1 MRIQLWDIKMAQ
13 QGIDIGA
20 QGNDGTGDSIR
31 EAFRKANDNFT
42 ELYAVFGQGG
52 QIRSTNLSDFPTS
65 YTGNQI
71 FVTEGAQG
79 QVSHAVLAK
88 DLVAGTGIHINQ
100 TDTTLTIVNAGSSF
114 SADTSPNL
122 GGPLNAAGAAIAN
135 VASPSELALTQFI
148 TAHPNVLINGKT
160 PTQDAFV
167 ITQGYADQ
175 RYIQQTG
182 GGSTAGQIR
191 VRYEPNSRSAYT
203 KTIVGFANGGVTVT
217 AHGFNSGSN
226 GIAFTYNSTGISATN
241 LTKGTTYYLRYID
254 ADHLGLYPTALD
266 AKNGT
271 NSISASGGSG
281 TQTLTDAAEDPTLS
295 GNWLANEALPRTSVV
310 RREGDTMTGLLQLS
324 DHPGS
329 LAGAGSPNGP
339 DDLQAATKYYVDNSS
354 FASNVNLFVTTTG
367 DDTQKNTPH
376 GKEGRAF
383 AYAYSTIGAAC
394 LKAQQLMDLASLEP
408 GPYRQKITYTVAAV
422 TSPSVL
428 QSINIVSGPGYQ
440 TVQDNLQANKEW
452 IKAEVIGYLNTTY
465 PTLTYNRDTCA
476 RDIGYII
483 DAVCNDV
490 IVNGTYQS
498 ITAGKNYF
506 KNISALTAS
515 GVQNSQTVAGIQYAN
530 SLCDY
535 VLNNNNP
542 PTAYQTVYSRTARIT
557 TNGAVSSPM
566 IAAVDSKFSIIVG
579 YIQNGLSWQ
588 SAPVFSYGSATYN
601 LTITNGGQ
609 GFVDQGN
616 PSNDDIVPGKI
627 IRGLSSGAEAKIVS
641 YTAGSSTDVIS
652 TYLLTTQ
659 GFLPSEQM
667 EFAESNKTLQITI
680 RVESGVYYEELPIR
694 IPANVTVKGDE
705 FRRTI
710 IRPRDG
716 ASRSAAAT
724 TFFYRDNIFDG
735 MTITPGGVQSITIPT
750 TGGTGYFGY
759 HYLKDPSKVLNV
771 GASYTNLG
779 GYTNAAK
786 SLYENRAFI
795 QSEVV
800 AYIVANYPSF
810 SFDSSICQRDTG
822 FIVDAII
829 ADLRAG
835 GNGNAKDMALSF
847 YNADAVTS
855 NAAYI
860 AGLNYIN
867 TVAQRIIAQTLLTG
881 STTPHKLSTATQII
895 DSSLTAESGSAT
907 AITNLVGTVTFA
919 FNTNYNPPKNNK
931 EMDMFFMN
939 DAVKIHNVS
948 GQGQGGFMCVL
959 DPAGVIGSK
968 SPYVQSCSS
977 FSGSIN
983 AQRFAGGMFIDGFAG
998 RLKASIANSGAVTNS
1013 GLTITVTG
1021 LTYRQPIGP
1030 TAFYQSGYRYQVDNV
1045 ASWDPNTGVA
1055 VLNLNPTTPWPGL
1068 YSTTYPYAMVLETP
1082 GNRSML
1088 ANDFTQVNDLGY
1100 GIVAHNTG
1108 LTEQVSTFT
1117 YYCYSAYMAS
1127 NGGQIRS
1134 VAGSNAHGVYGL
1146 RAAGSDPTEAPDSI
1160 NLSSDMVQSI
1170 KVFKSGAQSTTGY
1183 LSDVQFYM
1191 QRYQSIPTNTSELEI
1206 YHAVGPTRYE
1216 VKNVQR
1222 TGVSFNNKT
1231 HRVTAIT
1238 RVSTG
1243 AVVSTLADAT
1253 ITGIT
1258 LANPCQVTATSHG
1271 FETGDIVR
1279 LYGIV
1284 GTTQLNNGSY
1294 YINRVDAN
1302 NFTLYKDSALATAI
1316 NSSGY
1321 TAYISSG
1328 TASSRHTFHSG
1339 DAVVFSNTTMSEI
1352 NGNVYY
1358 VNPVSTTSF
1367 VLYTDKALTTP
1378 VNSSSF
1384 ANPFTAG
1391 STSAGS
1397 FTSGRYYTIE
1407 TVGTTVWT
1415 SIGATAT
1422 TSFSGYISNGTSGV
1436 AGTVLTVTSTPTS
1449 AVTIGQQLSG
1459 VGVTAGTVVTGYGSG
1474 TGFAGTYTVSA
1485 SQAAGTSGSPI
1496 TISGIAPGT
1505 SFTASGVGA
1514 GTGTAYYGGSVTNKV
1529 NWNISGATLAN
1540 PCVVTTSLANNFKT
1554 GDLITISGV
1563 SGVALG
1569 SSSIN
1574 SSFYISVLTSQTFA
1588 LYSDADLVTSFSS
1601 TGFSSYS
1608 TGGTASG
1615 GQEVLQIN
1623 LSTSANDNRTSTGL
1637 SEPIYDDQNMSIR
1650 VLQNFKFYN
1659 VDNVK
1664 PTRPSTALQFTDTQ
1678 NFTANNLYRVIAY
1691 NLTESTGALVSND
1704 QHTAILSADQ
1714 SFAYITP
1721 LVLVTAIGVTD
1732 PNNSL
1737 KTMGATIGDT
1747 NIAVDPTSVS
1757 ADGIA
1762 ACNSGKWQFSWD
1774 GKTHTVLG
1782 YTAASNSVPIA
1793 ASSFTNGTTYTI
1805 AILGN
1810 TPWLSIGATPTITV
1824 TATISG
1830 TVMNV
1835 TNVSAGYSSALAVGM
1850 QLTGGTIPLGT
1861 TITSFGSGQGFTGT
1875 YNISSSFN
1883 PAVGPITVQA
1893 IKIGSVF
1900 VATSV
1905 SSADGSTG
1913 TATVSVPAYITIN
1926 DAYDNNTVAN
1936 QVTAGNFIVGQT
1948 YTITFTGT
1956 TSFTGI
1962 GASSNAVGTV
1972 FTATGTAG
1980 TRVGSGTGRAT
1991 PIGINSP
1998 FPTTQAETLR
2008 MGLPRSSAGFVTI
2021 KISTCR
2027 ANSHDFLDIGTG
2039 GYNTTNYPYAIY
2051 GNPAIPHD
2059 QAREVKEENKGRV
2072 FYVSTDQDGIFRVG
2086 PFFKVDQGTG
2096 AVTFSASI
2104 ALSNLDGL
2112 GFKRGVVVAEFST
2125 DSALTNNATDTVA
2138 TQSAIRGFV
2147 DKRLGL
2153 DYSGIPVIPTN
2164 LIGPGYMALNGALS
2178 MKGNMNLAGFNILN
2192 VGAPSNASDAANK
2205 SYVDTSVATTNQL
2218 NKLQDVL
2225 EMTPIAG
2232 DLLAFSGANNASVTV
2247 NIAGDLVPTYSS
2259 ANTTTLLGGITNSPT
2274 VDSGIVGTGQ
2284 TSVSGGIAVLS
2295 TTGFPASGY
2304 IQIDNEIF
2312 SYSSIASNKFMGIAR
2327 ALNTSTAATHAAS
2340 VAVLGLN
2347 NAQLQLVVGAG
2358 AIVDSKVS
2366 ASAAIAQSKLALSNA
2381 TAASSAGAAV
2391 KGIAKFNSANFSDDG
2406 GGYISIKTNG
2416 VTLNNIATISNGSVL
2431 ANFSG
2436 SAAAPAETTAGTVV
2450 GKGFDSL
2457 FNTSGVVSF
2466 TTGSPNS
2473 YGTIATTTTGG
2484 GSSLVRTDSSGN
2496 ITAAGV
2502 KIVSGGN
2509 TPTILSIAS
2518 NSLSI
2523 ATPGGLA
2530 FIVTSGSGGGTTAQN
2545 TSINLYGQFALI
2557 GQSSLSGN
2565 ITATFATS
2573 ATNADKL
2580 NLGGSY
2586 VSADTANTVSTI
2598 VARDGSGNFSAGTI
2612 TASGFSGPLSGNAST
2627 ANKLSSA
2634 VNINGVSFDGSAS
2647 ITIPLSGAV
2656 TTSSI
2661 SANGTPQVGGQYVGT
2676 ISGAWSLASG
2686 ASLTAT
2692 YADLAEYYSSDQEYE
2707 PGTVLVFGGDA
2718 EVTTTSIFGDA
2729 RLAGVVSTNAAY
2741 AMNSELAGTRSLVAL
2756 QGRVPVKVLGMIKK
2770 GDMLTTAGIPGYAV
2784 KATDPKIGTIIGK
2797 ALADKT
2803 TSEAGI
2809 IEVAVGRV

>member
-1 MRIQLWDIKMAQ
+1 MAQ

-20 QGNDGTGDSIR
+20 QGNDGTGTSIR
-31 EAFRKANDNFT
+31 EAFRIVNDNFS

-52 QIRSTNLSDFPTS
+52 QIRSINLSDFPTS

-71 FVTEGAQG
+71 FVTEGSIG
-79 QVSHAVLAK
+79 QISNTVLAK

-122 GGPLNAAGAAIAN
+122 GGPLNASGQAIAN
-135 VASPSELALTQFI
+135 VASPSDQALTQFI
-148 TAHPNVLINGKT
+148 TAHPNVLINGRT

-191 VRYEPNSRSAYT
+191 VRYEPVNRTAYT
-203 KTIVGFANGGVTVT
+203 KTIVGFANGGVTIT

-226 GIAFTYNSTGISATN
+226 GIAFKYDSTGISATN
-241 LTKGTTYYLRYID
+241 LTKGITYYLRYID
-254 ADHLGLYPTALD
+254 TDHLGLYPTALD

-281 TQTLTDAAEDPTLS
+281 TQTLTDAAEDTTLS

-310 RREGDTMTGLLQLS
+310 RREGDTMSGLLQLS

-329 LAGAGSPNGP
+329 LAGSGSPNGP

-394 LKAQQLMDLASLEP
+394 LKAQQLMDLASVEP
-408 GPYRQKITYTVAAV
+408 GPYRQTITYTVANV
-422 TSPSVL
+422 VSPSIL
-428 QSINIVSGPGYQ
+428 QSTTIVNGPGYQ
-440 TVQDNLQANKEW
+440 TVYDNLQANKEW
-452 IKAEVIGYLNTTY
+452 IKAEVIGYLDDSY
-465 PTLTYNRDTCA
+465 PTLTYNRSTCA

-490 IVNGTYQS
+490 LVNGTYQS

-515 GVQNSQTVAGIQYAN
+515 GVQNSETVDGIEYAN
-530 SLCDY
+530 TLCDY
-535 VLNNNNP
+535 VLNNTNP
-542 PTAYQTVYSRTARIT
+542 SSTYQTVYSRTPRIT

-566 IAAVDSKFSIIVG
+566 ITAVDNKFSIIVG
-579 YIQNGLSWQ
+579 FIQNGLNWQ
-588 SAPVFSYGSATYN
+588 NAPVFSYGAGTYN
-601 LTITNGGQ
+601 LTISNGGQ

-641 YTAGSSTDVIS
+641 YTPGSTTDTIS
-652 TYLLTTQ
+652 SYLLTTQ
-659 GFLPSEQM
+659 GFLPSEKM
-667 EFAESNKTLQITI
+667 EFAESNKSIQITI
-680 RVESGVYYEELPIR
+680 RVESGVYYEDLPIR
-694 IPANVTVKGDE
+694 IPNNVTVKGDE

-716 ASRSAAAT
+716 ASRSVAAA
-724 TFFYRDNIFDG
+724 TFFYRDSTFDG
-735 MTITPGGVQSITIPT
+735 MTITPAGVQSIVIPT
-750 TGGTGYFGY
+750 TGVTGYFGY
-759 HYLKDPSKVLNV
+759 HYLKDPSKVVSV
-771 GASYTNLG
+771 GPNYTNLG
-779 GYTNAAK
+779 GYANAAK
-786 SLYENRAFI
+786 ALYENKLFI
-795 QSEVV
+795 QAEVV
-800 AYIVANYPSF
+800 AYINANYPGYSY
-810 SFDSSICQRDTG
+810 DSTKSQRDTG
-822 FIVDAII
+822 FIIDAII
-829 ADLRAG
+829 ADLNAGGKNNILDIALTFYNSSGVVTNAACRAG
-835 GNGNAKDMALSF
+835 I
-847 YNADAVTS
+847 T
-855 NAAYI
+855 YI
-860 AGLNYIN
+860 GTISQL
-867 TVAQRIIAQTLLTG
+867 IIAQTLLSG
-881 STTPHKLSTATQII
+881 STTPHKLSTGTQII
-895 DSSLTAESGSAT
+895 NAGLTAESGSST
-907 AITNLVGTVTFA
+907 AITNLISTVTYA
-919 FNTNYNPPKNNK
+919 FNANYNPPKNNK

-939 DAVKIHNVS
+939 DAVKIHNIS

-959 DPAGVIGSK
+959 DPSGSIGSK
-968 SPYVQSCSS
+968 SPYIQSCSS

-983 AQRFAGGMFIDGFAG
+983 AQRFAGGMLIDGFAG
-998 RLKASIANSGAVTNS
+998 RLLATIATSGAVSNN

-1021 LTYRQPIGP
+1021 MTYRQPIGP

-1068 YSTTYPYAMVLETP
+1068 YTPSYPYAMVLETP

-1100 GIVAHNTG
+1100 GVVAHNTG

-1170 KVFKSGAQSTTGY
+1170 KVYKSGAQSTTGY
-1183 LSDVQFYM
+1183 LSDTAFYM

-1206 YHAVGPTRYE
+1206 YHSIGPVRYE

-1222 TGVSFNNKT
+1222 TGVSFNNRV
-1231 HRVTAIT
+1231 HRVVSITQASTAVVTTLADVSITAIT
-1238 RVSTG
+1238 LS
-1243 AVVSTLADAT
+1243 
-1253 ITGIT
+1253 
-1258 LANPCQVTATSHG
+1258 NPCQVTATSHG
-1271 FETGDIVR
+1271 FENGDIVR
-1279 LYGIV
+1279 ITGVV

-1294 YINRVDAN
+1294 YIYRIDAN
-1302 NFTLYKDSALATAI
+1302 NFTLYKDNALVTAI

-1321 TAYISSG
+1321 TAYISGG

-1339 DAVVFSNTTMSEI
+1339 DPVVFSNTTMTQI
-1352 NGNVYY
+1352 NGNIYY
-1358 VNPVSTTSF
+1358 VDPISTTSF
-1367 VLYTDKALTTP
+1367 ALYTDRALTTP
-1378 VNSSSF
+1378 LNSGSY
-1384 ANPFTAG
+1384 TAF
-1391 STSAGS
+1391 SAGS
-1397 FTSGRYYTIE
+1397 VAATATSNGRQYTIE

-1422 TSFSGYISNGTSGV
+1422 STFSGYIT
-1436 AGTVLTVTSTPTS
+1436 AGTGQSGAGTILTVTSTPTTAI
-1449 AVTIGQQLSG
+1449 AVGQQLSG
-1459 VGVTAGTVVTGYGSG
+1459 AGITAGTVVTGLGSG
-1474 TGFAGTYTVSA
+1474 AGYTGTYTVSI
-1485 SQAAGTSGSPI
+1485 SQAAGSAGSTI
-1496 TISGIAPGT
+1496 TVTTIAPGT
-1505 SFTASGVGA
+1505 SFTATGA
-1514 GTGTAYYGGSVTNKV
+1514 GSGSGTAYYGGSVTNKV
-1529 NWNISGATLAN
+1529 NFAINGATLAN
-1540 PCVVTTSLANNFKT
+1540 PCVITTSVANNFKN
-1554 GDLITISGV
+1554 GDLVTISGV
-1563 SGVALG
+1563 TGVSLG
-1569 SSSIN
+1569 SSNIN
-1574 SSFYISVLTSQTFA
+1574 SSFYVNVLTSTTFA
-1588 LYSDADLVTSFSS
+1588 LYGDADLVTSFN
-1601 TGFSSYS
+1601 TAGFSAYS
-1608 TGGTASG
+1608 TGGNAYG

-1623 LSTSANDNRTSTGL
+1623 LSTAANDNRTSTGL
-1637 SEPIYDDQNMSIR
+1637 AEPIFDDQNMTIR

-1664 PTRPSTALQFTDTQ
+1664 PTRPSTALQFSDTQ
-1678 NFTANNLYRVIAY
+1678 NFIANNLYRVIAY
-1691 NLTESTGALVSND
+1691 NLNESTGSLVSTD
-1704 QHTAILSADQ
+1704 SHTAILSTDQ

-1721 LVLVTAIGVTD
+1721 LVLVTAIGVVD
-1732 PNNSL
+1732 PLNSL
-1737 KTMGATIGDT
+1737 RTMGATAGDV
-1747 NIAVDPTSVS
+1747 NIAVDPTSLTN
-1757 ADGIA
+1757 DGIA
-1762 ACNSGKWQFSWD
+1762 ACNSGKWQFGWD
-1774 GKTHTVLG
+1774 GKTHTISS
-1782 YTAASNSVPIA
+1782 YTAPTNSAPIS
-1793 ASSFTNGTTYTI
+1793 ASSLSNTTTYTI
-1805 AILGN
+1805 ASLGN
-1810 TPWLSIGATPTITV
+1810 TPWLSIGAVPTITV
-1824 TATISG
+1824 TGTISG
-1830 TVMNV
+1830 TVMNI
-1835 TNVSAGYSSALAVGM
+1835 TNVSPGYSSALAVGM
-1850 QLTGGTIPLGT
+1850 QLTGSNIPTGTI
-1861 TITSFGSGQGFTGT
+1861 ITSFGSGSGFVGT
-1875 YNISSSFN
+1875 YNISSSLT
-1883 PAVGPITVQA
+1883 VGSPITIQA
-1893 IKIGSVF
+1893 IKVGSVF
-1900 VATSV
+1900 TASSVA
-1905 SSADGSTG
+1905 SASGTTG
-1913 TATVSVPAYITIN
+1913 TATQSVPGYITIT
-1926 DAYDNNTVAN
+1926 DSYDNNTIWS
-1936 QVTAGNFIVGQT
+1936 QVNAGNFIVGHQ
-1948 YTITFTGT
+1948 YTITYTGNTTFT
-1956 TSFTGI
+1956 SI

-1980 TRVGSGTGRAT
+1980 TRVGTGTGRAT
-1991 PIGINSP
+1991 PIGLNSAV
-1998 FPTTQAETLR
+1998 PTNQAVTLR
-2008 MGLPRSSAGFVTI
+2008 MGLPKTASGFVTI

-2027 ANSHDFLDIGTG
+2027 ATSHDFLDIGTG

-2051 GNPAIPHD
+2051 GNPATLHD
-2059 QAREVKEENKGRV
+2059 QSKEVKEENKGRV

-2112 GFKRGVVVAEFST
+2112 GFKRGVVVAEFNT
-2125 DSALTNNATDTVA
+2125 DTALTNNASDTVS
-2138 TQSAIRGFV
+2138 TQSAVRGFV
-2147 DKRLGL
+2147 DRRLGL
-2153 DYSGIPVIPTN
+2153 DYSGVSINATN

-2192 VGAPSNASDAANK
+2192 VGAPSTSTDAVNK
-2205 SYVDTSVATTNQL
+2205 LYVDNSVATTNQL
-2218 NKLQDVL
+2218 TKLQDVL
-2225 EMTPIAG
+2225 EMTPVAG
-2232 DLLAFSGANNASVTV
+2232 DLLAFSGANNASITVT
-2247 NIAGDLVPTYSS
+2247 IAGDIVPTYSS
-2259 ANTTTLLGGITNSPT
+2259 AQTTTLLGGITNSPT
-2274 VDSGIVGTGQ
+2274 VDSGIVNTNNA
-2284 TSVSGGIAVLS
+2284 SVSGGIAVLS
-2295 TTGFPASGY
+2295 TIGFPASGY

-2312 SYSSIASNKFMGIAR
+2312 SYSSIASNKFMGIVR
-2327 ALNTSTAATHAAS
+2327 ALNTSTAATHLAS
-2340 VAVLGLN
+2340 ATVLGLN

-2358 AIVDSKVS
+2358 AIIDSKVS
-2366 ASAAIAQSKLALSNA
+2366 ASAAIAQSKLALNNA
-2381 TAASSAGAAV
+2381 TAASTAGTAV
-2391 KGIAKFNSANFSDDG
+2391 KGVAKFNSVNFSDDG

-2416 VTLNNIATISNGSVL
+2416 VTLSNLATISNGSVL

-2436 SAAAPAETTAGTVV
+2436 SASSPAETTAGTIV
-2450 GKGFDSL
+2450 GKGFDNL
-2457 FNTSGVVSF
+2457 FNTSGVVTF
-2466 TTGSPNS
+2466 TTGSPNTYS
-2473 YGTIATTTTGG
+2473 TISTTSTGG
-2484 GSSLVRTDSSGN
+2484 GSSLVRSDSSGN
-2496 ITAAGV
+2496 ITVAGI
-2502 KIVSGGN
+2502 KIGTGGSA
-2509 TPTILSIAS
+2509 PTILSVAT

-2530 FIVTSGSGGGTTAQN
+2530 FITTSGTGGGTTAQN

-2557 GQSSLSGN
+2557 GQSTLSGN
-2565 ITATFATS
+2565 ITATS
-2573 ATNADKL
+2573 ATTADKADKL
-2580 NLGGSY
+2580 IFGGTY
-2586 VSADTANTVSTI
+2586 VSADSTNSINTI

-2612 TASGFSGPLSGNAST
+2612 TATGFSGPLSGNAST

-2692 YADLAEYYSSDQEYE
+2692 YADLAEYYSSDHEYE
-2707 PGTVLVFGGDA
+2707 PGTVLIFGGDA
-2718 EVTTTSIFGDA
+2718 EVTTTNIFGDA

-2741 AMNSELAGTRSLVAL
+2741 AMNSELAGTRALVAL
-2756 QGRVPVKVLGMIKK
+2756 QGRVPVKVLGLVKK

-2803 TSEAGI
+2803 TSEADI